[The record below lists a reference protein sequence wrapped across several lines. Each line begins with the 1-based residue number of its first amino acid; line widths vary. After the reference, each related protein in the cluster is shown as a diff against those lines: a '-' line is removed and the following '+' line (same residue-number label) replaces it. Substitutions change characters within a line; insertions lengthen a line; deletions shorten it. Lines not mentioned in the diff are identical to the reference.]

1 MRYTLLLLT
10 TVVWGLWF
18 GGTIAVFV
26 FGLYDFRPGVMS
38 SHAVAAEAANAMFAV
53 FAKYQLVLAGL
64 AVVAAGL
71 AFVTYPSRW
80 TGGLL
85 GCLFAALGITI
96 IWGLALLPMMQGYS
110 TQGLAGSPEFK
121 RLHGQSMVA
130 LTVEAVVLLA
140 VAALVVATA
149 TRGVLKTV
157 AVHPSVPADRLAPT
171 AA

>member
-1 MRYTLLLLT
+1 MRYTLVLLT

-53 FAKYQLVLAGL
+53 FAKYQLVLAGVSVL
-64 AVVAAGL
+64 AAGL

-85 GCLFAALGITI
+85 GCLFAAFGIAI

-110 TQGLAGSPEFK
+110 SQGLAGSPEFK
-121 RLHGQSMVA
+121 RLHGQSMMA
-130 LTVEAVVLLA
+130 LTIQAVVLLA
-140 VAALVVATA
+140 TAALLVATA
-149 TRGVLKTV
+149 GPRGKAAGV
-157 AVHPSVPADRLAPT
+157 AQRGIAAGRLASSP
-171 AA
+171 A